1 VALNVGIPCIVSLEK
16 KRARFRANVKYIG
29 HMRGVSGFTER
40 KIEIVVSVFPC
51 FRVEGSADVSQ
62 SRGPWVGIETED
74 LDRFG
79 VVTLPSGSK
88 EGVHYFHLT
97 PPQSDTYTLADA
109 DVRAAR
115 QRQLER
121 IREGLG
127 KKSKLVGLGLGLG
140 LGLGPGIGAGGMGL
154 HPSSAAMRSA
164 SPFVAEWAP
173 VEGPRALFVRPS
185 EVVFVLGAE

>member
-1 VALNVGIPCIVSLEK
+1 MVRYHRTEYRDGRLRLSASL
-16 KRARFRANVKYIG
+16 RL
-29 HMRGVSGFTER
+29 
-40 KIEIVVSVFPC
+40 
-51 FRVEGSADVSQ
+51 RVEGSADALQ

-97 PPQSDTYTLADA
+97 PPQSDTHTHALADA

-127 KKSKLVGLGLGLG
+127 NKSKLVGLGLGLG
-140 LGLGPGIGAGGMGL
+140 LSPAIGASGMGL
-154 HPSSAAMRSA
+154 HPASATMKRSA
-164 SPFVAEWAP
+164 SPFVGDWAP
-173 VEGPRALFVRPS
+173 VEAPRALFVRPS
-185 EVVFVLGAE
+185 EVVYVLGAE

>member
-1 VALNVGIPCIVSLEK
+1 VYRIPREEEGEIPRQCQIHRSH
-16 KRARFRANVKYIG
+16 ARGEWY
-29 HMRGVSGFTER
+29 GVTER
-40 KIEIVVSVFPC
+40 RIEIVVSASPC
-51 FRVEGSADVSQ
+51 LRVERSADVPQ

-97 PPQSDTYTLADA
+97 PPQSDTHAHTLADA
-109 DVRAAR
+109 DIRAAR

-127 KKSKLVGLGLGLG
+127 NKSKLVGLGLGLG
-140 LGLGPGIGAGGMGL
+140 GARVRLWVIG
-154 HPSSAAMRSA
+154 
-164 SPFVAEWAP
+164 
-173 VEGPRALFVRPS
+173 RPS
-185 EVVFVLGAE
+185 RRLEPFS